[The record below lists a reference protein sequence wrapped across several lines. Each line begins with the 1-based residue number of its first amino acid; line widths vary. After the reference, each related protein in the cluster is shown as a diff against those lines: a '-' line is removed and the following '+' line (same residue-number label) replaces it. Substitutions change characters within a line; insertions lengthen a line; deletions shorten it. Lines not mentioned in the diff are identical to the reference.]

1 MCGIIGI
8 VGEKKNLYDLKTE
21 SMLYSLRK
29 RGPDDKGVI
38 SFPVCTLGQTRL
50 SILDLSGG
58 HQPMK
63 DNTKNIAITFNG
75 EIYNYKELKKNL
87 EEKGHRFSTR
97 SDTEV
102 ILKTYIE
109 YGAECIKYLEGMFAF
124 AIWDEDKKNLFAA
137 RDRFGEKPFYYS
149 FDNNNNFVFA
159 SEIKTLF
166 ASGEIRGKINFA
178 AIDSYLSL
186 MYIPPNKTVYQNID
200 TLPPACL
207 LVLKEGRLEVK
218 KYWEL
223 KKDTIDISY
232 IEAKECI
239 KNLLERSVKK
249 MMVADVEAGTFLSGG
264 VDSTLITYFAQKN
277 SSFPIK
283 TFSVG
288 YEHYINE
295 LPYAEEAS
303 KRIGTD
309 HYTLQAKGNMFEELN
324 GVFNYLDEPHADSS
338 ILAQSLISNLAS
350 SKVKVALTGD
360 GADELFF
367 GYGWYT
373 NQWNLSWKKDFFE
386 KLWPRPFKKYL
397 ESTQVFN
404 LAERKKMWKNKYFEY
419 DYVPH
424 NIRLADID
432 PTDKINLYDLTF
444 YLPGQLLS
452 KIDRIA
458 MMNSLETRCPFLDRE
473 LAEFVYN
480 LPLEFK
486 VSKNSWKIIL
496 KDVLSDIMPKE
507 FVYRRKQGF
516 CAPIKKWLEEPAFK
530 KDITEIFIKNNPFIY
545 SFFDDVLIKKLI
557 LDFFKNNSSNY
568 YKIWVL
574 YCLELWFKNH
584 EKYHA

>member
-264 VDSTLITYFAQKN
+264 VDFYTY
-277 SSFPIK
+277 
-283 TFSVG
+283 
-288 YEHYINE
+288 H
-295 LPYAEEAS
+295 
-303 KRIGTD
+303 
-309 HYTLQAKGNMFEELN
+309 
-324 GVFNYLDEPHADSS
+324 
-338 ILAQSLISNLAS
+338 
-350 SKVKVALTGD
+350 
-360 GADELFF
+360 LFCA
-367 GYGWYT
+367 
-373 NQWNLSWKKDFFE
+373 E
-386 KLWPRPFKKYL
+386 KLIF
-397 ESTQVFN
+397 SN
-404 LAERKKMWKNKYFEY
+404 KNF
-419 DYVPH
+419 
-424 NIRLADID
+424 
-432 PTDKINLYDLTF
+432 F
-444 YLPGQLLS
+444 C
-452 KIDRIA
+452 RI
-458 MMNSLETRCPFLDRE
+458 
-473 LAEFVYN
+473 
-480 LPLEFK
+480 
-486 VSKNSWKIIL
+486 
-496 KDVLSDIMPKE
+496 
-507 FVYRRKQGF
+507 
-516 CAPIKKWLEEPAFK
+516 
-530 KDITEIFIKNNPFIY
+530 
-545 SFFDDVLIKKLI
+545 
-557 LDFFKNNSSNY
+557 
-568 YKIWVL
+568 
-574 YCLELWFKNH
+574 
-584 EKYHA
+584 